1 MRASRML
8 TGTLM
13 VVGAVTLWGINGT
26 ASRVV
31 MDAGVEP
38 ARLAEIRISASAL
51 ILILWLLWRDRAAL
65 RLKRREILP
74 FLAFGGIGLVCVQW
88 TYFEAIDRVPIGI
101 ALIIEYSAPLL
112 VALWVRF
119 VWKRRL
125 PLLAWAA
132 IPVALGGLAL
142 VLGLGGGQLAQLSTA
157 GLLWSV
163 AAGAAYA
170 YYVLHAESLTRVR
183 SAPAVLGIGLAFGAV
198 VLSVVMPWWSFPWSA
213 LATTASSAPLDL
225 PAWLYCTFV
234 VVLGT
239 VVPFALMLA
248 GVHRIGAD
256 GASVTAMLE
265 PILAGAVAWVAL
277 GQVLTTEQVI
287 GGAIVLA
294 AVTAAQVSRARAA
307 STSPLLPVEE

>member
-1 MRASRML
+1 ML

-13 VVGAVTLWGINGT
+13 VVGAVALWGINGT

-38 ARLAEIRISASAL
+38 ARLAEIRIAASAGL
-51 ILILWLLWRDRAAL
+51 LLLWLLWRDRPAL
-65 RLKRREILP
+65 RLGRREVLP

-88 TYFEAIDRVPIGI
+88 TYFEAIDRVPIGV

-119 VWKRRL
+119 VWKRQL
-125 PLLAWAA
+125 PWLAWVAL
-132 IPVALGGLAL
+132 PVALAGLAL
-142 VLGLGGGQLAQLSTA
+142 FLGVGGGQLAGLSTA
-157 GLLWSV
+157 GILWSM
-163 AAGAAYA
+163 AAGVAYA
-170 YYVLHAESLTRVR
+170 YYVLHAESLTRHR
-183 SAPAVLGIGLAFGAV
+183 SPTAVLGIGLAFGAV
-198 VLSVVMPWWSFPWSA
+198 VLSIALPWWSFPWAA
-213 LATTASSAPLDL
+213 LTETATTAPLDA

-248 GVHRIGAD
+248 GVQRIGAD

-265 PILAGAVAWVAL
+265 PILAGAIAWVAL
-277 GQVLTTEQVI
+277 DQVLSAEQI
-287 GGAIVLA
+287 LGGAIVLA

-307 STSPLLPVEE
+307 SP

>member
-13 VVGAVTLWGINGT
+13 VVGAVTLWGVNGT
-26 ASRVV
+26 VSRVV
-31 MDAGVEP
+31 MDAGVQP
-38 ARLAEIRISASAL
+38 ARLAEIRIAASAVL
-51 ILILWLLWRDRAAL
+51 LILWLLWRDRGAL
-65 RLKRREILP
+65 RLQRREILP

-119 VWKRRL
+119 VWGRRL
-125 PLLAWAA
+125 PLLAWVA
-132 IPVALGGLAL
+132 IPVALAGLAL
-142 VLGLGGGQLAQLSTA
+142 VLGIGGGQLAGLSTA

-163 AAGAAYA
+163 AAGVAYA
-170 YYVLHAESLTRVR
+170 YYVLHAESLTRHR
-183 SAPAVLGIGLAFGAV
+183 SAAAVLGIGLAFGAV
-198 VLSVVMPWWSFPWSA
+198 VLSIVMPWWTFPWAA
-213 LATTASSAPLDL
+213 LAETASSAPLDA
-225 PAWLYCTFV
+225 PAWLYCVYV

-277 GQVLTTEQVI
+277 GQVLTTEQVL
-287 GGAIVLA
+287 GGVIVLA

-307 STSPLLPVEE
+307 ST

>member
-13 VVGAVTLWGINGT
+13 VVGAVTLWGVNGT

-31 MDAGVEP
+31 MDAGMEP
-38 ARLAEIRISASAL
+38 ARLAEIRITASAL
-51 ILILWLLWRDRAAL
+51 LLLLWLVWRERPAL
-65 RLKRREILP
+65 RLGRREVLP

-101 ALIIEYSAPLL
+101 ALIIEYSAPLM

-119 VWKRRL
+119 VWKREL
-125 PLLAWAA
+125 PWLAWAA
-132 IPVALGGLAL
+132 IPVAIVGLGL
-142 VLGLGGGQLAQLSTA
+142 VLGIGGGQLAGLSTV

-163 AAGAAYA
+163 AAGVAYA
-170 YYVLHAESLTRVR
+170 YYVLHAESLTRRR
-183 SAPAVLGIGLAFGAV
+183 SSTAVLGIGLAFGAV
-198 VLSVVMPWWSFPWSA
+198 VLALALPWWSFPWSA
-213 LATTASSAPLDL
+213 LAVTASSAPLDA
-225 PAWLYCTFV
+225 PAWLYCVYV

-277 GQVLTTEQVI
+277 GQVLTTEQVL
-287 GGAIVLA
+287 GGVIVLA
-294 AVTAAQVSRARAA
+294 AVTVAQVSRARAA
-307 STSPLLPVEE
+307 SLRPPTDL

>member
-13 VVGAVTLWGINGT
+13 VVGAVTLWGVNGT

-38 ARLAEIRISASAL
+38 ARLAEIRITASAL
-51 ILILWLLWRDRAAL
+51 LLLGWLLLRDRAAL
-65 RLKRREILP
+65 RLQRSELLP
-74 FLAFGGIGLVCVQW
+74 YLAFGGIGLVCVQW

-101 ALIIEYSAPLL
+101 ALIIEYSAPLM

-119 VWKRRL
+119 VWKRQL
-125 PLLAWAA
+125 PWLAWAA
-132 IPVALGGLAL
+132 IPVALAGLAL
-142 VLGLGGGQLAQLSTA
+142 VLGVGGGQLAGLSTV
-157 GLLWSV
+157 GVLWSV
-163 AAGAAYA
+163 AAGVAYA
-170 YYVLHAESLTRVR
+170 YYVLHAESLTRRR
-183 SAPAVLGIGLAFGAV
+183 SAPAVLGIGLAFGSV
-198 VLSVVMPWWSFPWSA
+198 VLAFALPWWSYPWSA
-213 LATTASSAPLDL
+213 LGATATSAPLDA
-225 PAWLYCTFV
+225 PAWLYCAFV

-277 GQVLTTEQVI
+277 DQVLTTGQVV

-294 AVTAAQVSRARAA
+294 AVTVAQVSRARAA
-307 STSPLLPVEE
+307 SP

>member
-13 VVGAVTLWGINGT
+13 VVGAVTLWGVNGT

-51 ILILWLLWRDRAAL
+51 LLILWLLWRDRPAL
-65 RLKRREILP
+65 RLGRREVLP

-119 VWKRRL
+119 VWKRQL
-125 PLLAWAA
+125 PLVAWCA
-132 IPVALGGLAL
+132 IPVALAGLAL
-142 VLGLGGGQLAQLSTA
+142 VLGIGGGQLAGLSTA
-157 GLLWSV
+157 GLLWSL
-163 AAGAAYA
+163 AAGVAYA
-170 YYVLHAESLTRVR
+170 YYVLHAESLTRRR

-198 VLSVVMPWWSFPWSA
+198 VLSIVMPWWSYPWAA
-213 LATTASSAPLDL
+213 LGETAASAPLDA
-225 PAWLYCTFV
+225 PAWLYCIYV

-239 VVPFALMLA
+239 VIPFALMLA

-277 GQVLTTEQVI
+277 GQVLSTEQVL

-307 STSPLLPVEE
+307 SS

>member
-13 VVGAVTLWGINGT
+13 VVGAVTLWGVNGT

-31 MDAGVEP
+31 MDAGMEP
-38 ARLAEIRISASAL
+38 ARLAEIRITASAL
-51 ILILWLLWRDRAAL
+51 LLLLWLVWRERPAL
-65 RLKRREILP
+65 RLGRREVLP
-74 FLAFGGIGLVCVQW
+74 FLAFGGVGLVCVQW

-101 ALIIEYSAPLL
+101 ALIIEYTAPLM

-119 VWKRRL
+119 VWKRQL
-125 PLLAWAA
+125 PWLAWAA
-132 IPVALGGLAL
+132 IPVAIVGLGL
-142 VLGLGGGQLAQLSTA
+142 VLGIGGGQLAGLSTV

-163 AAGAAYA
+163 AAGVAYA
-170 YYVLHAESLTRVR
+170 YYVLHAESLTRRR
-183 SAPAVLGIGLAFGAV
+183 SSTAVLGIGLTFGAV
-198 VLSVVMPWWSFPWSA
+198 VLAIALPWWSFPWSA
-213 LATTASSAPLDL
+213 LATTASSAPLDA
-225 PAWLYCTFV
+225 PAWLYCVYV

-277 GQVLTTEQVI
+277 GQVLTTEQVL

-307 STSPLLPVEE
+307 SLRPTTDL

>member
-13 VVGAVTLWGINGT
+13 VVGAVTLWGVNGT
-26 ASRVV
+26 VSRVV
-31 MDAGVEP
+31 MDAGVQP
-38 ARLAEIRISASAL
+38 ARLAEIRITASAVL
-51 ILILWLLWRDRAAL
+51 LILWLLWRDRGAL
-65 RLKRREILP
+65 RLQRREVLP
-74 FLAFGGIGLVCVQW
+74 YVAFGAIGLVCVQW

-119 VWKRRL
+119 VWKRQL
-125 PLLAWAA
+125 PLVAWLA
-132 IPVALGGLAL
+132 IPVALAGLAL
-142 VLGLGGGQLAQLSTA
+142 VLGIGGGQLAGLSTV

-163 AAGAAYA
+163 AAGVAYA
-170 YYVLHAESLTRVR
+170 YYVLHAESLTRRR

-198 VLSVVMPWWSFPWSA
+198 VLSVVMPWWTFPWAA
-213 LATTASSAPLDL
+213 LAETASSAPLDA
-225 PAWLYCTFV
+225 PAWLYCAYV

-277 GQVLTTEQVI
+277 DQVLSTEQVI

-307 STSPLLPVEE
+307 ST